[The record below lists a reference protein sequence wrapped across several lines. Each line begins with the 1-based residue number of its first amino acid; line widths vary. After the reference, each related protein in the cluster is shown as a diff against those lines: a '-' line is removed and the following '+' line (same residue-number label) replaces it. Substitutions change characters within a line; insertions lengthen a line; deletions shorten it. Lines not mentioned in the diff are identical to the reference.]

1 MLISSHFW
9 LPLEE
14 TESTVLMN
22 KENTYIS
29 DYLIL
34 QAKKL
39 TSKKNLMLH
48 VLITTRTWVKKVN
61 HFLNTTGKF
70 YELRFYEY

>member
-39 TSKKNLMLH
+39 TSKKNLTLH
-48 VLITTRTWVKKVN
+48 VLITTRT
-61 HFLNTTGKF
+61 
-70 YELRFYEY
+70 